1 MRRRLRKKKRQGEFR
16 EFGIFIEVSLADGD
30 TTTLLEDFQA
40 QAIAPHGLEFRGR
53 IVQRA
58 LSGFVELGQRD
69 AYEANQERVLVW
81 LLRHPLIASVDRV
94 CSGRAVMAP
103 NGQRS
108 H

>member
-1 MRRRLRKKKRQGEFR
+1 MAQY
-16 EFGIFIEVSLADGD
+16 D
-30 TTTLLEDFQA
+30 EDDRASHFMGA
-40 QAIAPHGLEFRGR
+40 IIAPHGLEFRGR